1 MRAMPRSGI
10 YGDVTDAK
18 FSDIQEPHEK
28 NEQDLN
34 QEKIDAILDKISVSG
49 YQSLSDE
56 EKRML
61 FEASKKLN

>member
-1 MRAMPRSGI
+1 MPRSGM
-10 YGDVTDAK
+10 YRDVTDAR
-18 FSDIQEPHEK
+18 FTEVHEPHVK
-28 NEQDLN
+28 TEQELN

-56 EKRML
+56 EKHML

>member
-1 MRAMPRSGI
+1 Q
-10 YGDVTDAK
+10 DV
-18 FSDIQEPHEK
+18 
-28 NEQDLN
+28 N